1 MRREAYAWAYIRLS
15 GVVLL
20 FLVLGHMFLMHI
32 LVGLDHIDFAFV
44 SARWSGLG
52 WRVYDLAMLMLAM
65 PHAALG
71 VRGLAFDHVPRTAR
85 GPLLIGGLAVCGVVT
100 ILGTW
105 VIITFSG
112 PF

>member
-32 LVGLDHIDFAFV
+32 LVGVDRIDFAFV
-44 SARWSGLG
+44 VARWSGAG
-52 WRVYDLAMLMLAM
+52 WRVYDLAMLLLAM

-71 VRGLAFDHVPRTAR
+71 VRGLAFDHVPGAAR
-85 GPLLIGGLAVCGVVT
+85 VPLLTAGLAVCAAVT
-100 ILGTW
+100 ALGTW
-105 VIITFSG
+105 VIVTFPG